1 MNFKKIE
8 ESELTGELI
17 EKYKSIKDF
26 SDREKLIST
35 MPFVFPYVISSWK
48 DDKQVEKLVNDAVE
62 LRPENITKLGKAGI
76 LPTENLVKTAVLK
89 EPLVI
94 FKINED
100 LKNLITKEIFI
111 DAFIKNPL
119 ILTSDCKALKEHITR
134 SFFDERLG
142 IDKEI
147 STTLRTE
154 CLKAIRLAEGVS
166 RFHEGYDDFAV
177 EIANKLIGSKSFKTY
192 KMSDVILTK
201 IPTVVNAMI
210 KKHSPI
216 LRACPVET
224 WKLNGNK
231 TLYSVSRESA
241 KVNSDIY
248 DILADITLG
257 LISPKVVKNS
267 VLKAIAVNPKFYL
280 RLDELGL
287 GQYMQD
293 QTVQFAFYKSCKKN

>member
-100 LKNLITKEIFI
+100 LKNLITKENF
-111 DAFIKNPL
+111 NRL
-119 ILTSDCKALKEHITR
+119 
-134 SFFDERLG
+134 FFDERLG

-154 CLKAIRLAEGVS
+154 CLKASRLAEGGS

-177 EIANKLIGSKSFKTY
+177 
-192 KMSDVILTK
+192 
-201 IPTVVNAMI
+201 
-210 KKHSPI
+210 
-216 LRACPVET
+216 
-224 WKLNGNK
+224 
-231 TLYSVSRESA
+231 
-241 KVNSDIY
+241 
-248 DILADITLG
+248 
-257 LISPKVVKNS
+257 
-267 VLKAIAVNPKFYL
+267 
-280 RLDELGL
+280 
-287 GQYMQD
+287 
-293 QTVQFAFYKSCKKN
+293 